1 MAHRTRKKLTKKEI
15 ERDPVGE
22 KLEIAVLFL
31 QTHYKEV
38 IGGLAAI
45 LVIVLVLQY
54 MSGRKTSV
62 SEEAMA
68 GFITSSQIYDQ
79 AMTAAA
85 SNQAQQAFQAL
96 DAAYA
101 MSMQTWSNNPQN
113 DWARK
118 SAVLAAKIDIIRG
131 NYDTALNT
139 LSSVLATNPD
149 ISIKVPALL
158 HMGIVLENRGS
169 EQDLANA
176 ASSYQELLEILEDN
190 PAVEAEALFGLSR
203 TYFAQRNYT
212 ESEDALNRALEF
224 SADTTAFEAFQIA
237 RLVEAGNQ

>member
-1 MAHRTRKKLTKKEI
+1 VAHRTRKKLTKKEI

-22 KLEIAVLFL
+22 KLEVAVLFI
-31 QTHYKEV
+31 QTHFKEV
-38 IGGLAAI
+38 IGGLAAVI
-45 LVIVLVLQY
+45 IIVLVLQY
-54 MSGRKTSV
+54 MVGKKTSA
-62 SEEAMA
+62 SEESMA

-96 DAAYA
+96 DAAYG
-101 MSMQTWSNNPQN
+101 MSMQTWSDNPQN

-131 NYDTALNT
+131 NYDAAIST

-158 HMGIVLENRGS
+158 HMGVVLENRGS

-176 ASSYQELLEILEDN
+176 ISSYQELLEIVENN

-203 TYFAQRNYT
+203 IYFAQQNFS
-212 ESEDALNRALEF
+212 ESDDALRRALEF

>member
-1 MAHRTRKKLTKKEI
+1 VAHRTRKKLTKKEI

-22 KLEIAVLFL
+22 KLEVAVLFL

-38 IGGLAAI
+38 IGGLLAI
-45 LVIVLVLQY
+45 LIIVLVLQY
-54 MSGRKTSV
+54 MGGRKTSA
-62 SEEAMA
+62 SEESMA

-96 DAAYA
+96 DAAYG

-118 SAVLAAKIDIIRG
+118 AAVLSAKIDIIRG
-131 NYDTALNT
+131 NYDTAINT

-169 EQDLANA
+169 EQDLTNA

-203 TYFAQRNYT
+203 TYFAQHNYT

-237 RLVEAGNQ
+237 RLVEAGNL

>member
-45 LVIVLVLQY
+45 LIIVLVLQY
-54 MSGRKTSV
+54 MGGRKTSA
-62 SEEAMA
+62 SEESMA

-96 DAAYA
+96 DAAYG
-101 MSMQTWSNNPQN
+101 MSMQTWNNNPQN

-118 SAVLAAKIDIIRG
+118 AAVLAAKIDIIRG

-158 HMGIVLENRGS
+158 HMGLVLENRGS
-169 EQDLANA
+169 EQDLVTA
-176 ASSYQELLEILEDN
+176 ASSYQELLDILEDN